1 MKLIKTIKR
10 EKNFIVI
17 LFSDEEKIKISDDTF
32 TDYFLYEG
40 KEVEDN
46 LLKEILE
53 KESILKH
60 KKYCLNILSNKYY
73 SKKQIEEKLRKRKVK
88 KEQIEIIIDY
98 LLSLRLIDDDSYFN
112 DLVSSL
118 ESKGYG
124 YYRIINKIKEN
135 GLNGEYIY
143 NEDKEYERINLSI
156 QPLLKK
162 YSLYSF
168 NKMKSSIYS
177 SLLSLG
183 YKDDLIQSVIQNLKK
198 DNEQEIDNLKKEF
211 VKIVFKMDKLEIN
224 EQKDKI
230 IKKLMMHGYVYSDI
244 IKTIDGEI

>member
-46 LLKEILE
+46 LLKEIIK
-53 KESILKH
+53 KESVLKH
-60 KKYCLNILSNKYY
+60 KKYCLSILSNKYY